1 MRARQRRKLEQ
12 CGEIGHGKP
21 RSIYVR
27 TPTSCRV
34 HGFRVLDVIAHG
46 VVVAF
51 SNQEGGG
58 CYSFLIFCLLD
69 GLQELKNNI
78 HRVRTRCTTRPCI
91 T

>member
-1 MRARQRRKLEQ
+1 M
-12 CGEIGHGKP
+12 
-21 RSIYVR
+21 
-27 TPTSCRV
+27 
-34 HGFRVLDVIAHG
+34 IAHG